1 MTAAGQVLAMA
12 RRGNPV
18 AQIARRTRMSQDLV
32 MLVLAKNM
40 RQEVPTAAASASPET
55 RVGRF
60 FRWVMN
66 LEVDI

>member
-1 MTAAGQVLAMA
+1 MTSTGQVLEMA
-12 RRGNPV
+12 RRGRPV

-32 MLVLAKNM
+32 MLVLTKNR
-40 RQEVPTAAASASPET
+40 RQEVPTAAASASSGT
-55 RVGRF
+55 KVGRF

>member
-12 RRGNPV
+12 RRGNHV

-32 MLVLAKNM
+32 MLVLAKNR
-40 RQEVPTAAASASPET
+40 RQEVPTAAASASSESK
-55 RVGRF
+55 VGRF

>member
-1 MTAAGQVLAMA
+1 MTAEGQVLALA
-12 RRGNPV
+12 SRGKGV

-32 MLVLAKNM
+32 MMVLTRNA
-40 RQEVPTAAASASPET
+40 RQEVPTAAASASLGA
-55 RVGRF
+55 RVGAF